1 MPLRAAASRS
11 GYPSR
16 GSRGANGSARPARVE
31 SVARALTLL
40 LLSMTTS
47 ACFMGY
53 DSRWGQQKAAQQRN
67 AAVSAP
73 SSLRAAG
80 TEEGEPAAPTPRAA
94 SSRVKK
100 LRMRALV
107 TRSFTAHVVDTP
119 RHLREMLEDV
129 NKVTERDLGVH
140 LELVETRAWEPP
152 NEDDIVTSFDAL
164 RATEPGDGV
173 DWVAGFVGALPR
185 ATRMFHD
192 AGRGSLVGKHV
203 LLRAANS
210 ADRHDGIERAFDELP
225 EEQRRGL
232 EKQLRRHR
240 AAALFLHEIGHTLGA
255 PHSADPQSIMF
266 HQYNPKMASF
276 DASAVDGMRELLASD
291 RTPPKPVLAVNAAPV
306 ALAAP
311 AEPDVPG
318 TPELTGAARE
328 RYVDAYR
335 ASQRGDVVAAWNTL
349 KPLFDAHAR
358 SMSVQDLRCQI
369 ASRSMRFEVARRECA
384 PLMKLSTAVPVE

>member
-1 MPLRAAASRS
+1 MKSI
-11 GYPSR
+11 
-16 GSRGANGSARPARVE
+16 
-31 SVARALTLL
+31 ARALTLL
-40 LLSMTTS
+40 LLSMTMS

-73 SSLRAAG
+73 SPLRATEA
-80 TEEGEPAAPTPRAA
+80 EEGEPAAPTPRAA
-94 SSRVKK
+94 STRVKR

-129 NKVTERDLGVH
+129 NKVTERELGFHLDLVD
-140 LELVETRAWEPP
+140 TRTWEPP
-152 NEDDIVTSFDAL
+152 NEDDIVASFDAL
-164 RATEPGDGV
+164 RATEPGEGV

-185 ATRMFHD
+185 TARMFHD

-210 ADRHDGIERAFDELP
+210 ADRHDGIEKAFDELP

-255 PHSADPQSIMF
+255 PHSADPQGIMF

-276 DASAVDGMRELLASD
+276 DPAAIDAMRALLASD
-291 RTPPKPVLAVNAAPV
+291 RTQKPVRAVSAVSAVPAV
-306 ALAAP
+306 PSAP
-311 AEPDVPG
+311 AEPVVPV
-318 TPELTGAARE
+318 TPELTGAVRE
-328 RYVDAYR
+328 RYVEAYK
-335 ASQRGDVVAAWNTL
+335 ASQRSDVVAAWNTL
-349 KPLFDAHAR
+349 KPLFDTQAR
-358 SMSVQDLRCQI
+358 SMSVQDLRCQV
-369 ASRSMRFEVARRECA
+369 ASRSMRFELARHECE
-384 PLMKLSTAVPVE
+384 PLMKLSIAVPVE